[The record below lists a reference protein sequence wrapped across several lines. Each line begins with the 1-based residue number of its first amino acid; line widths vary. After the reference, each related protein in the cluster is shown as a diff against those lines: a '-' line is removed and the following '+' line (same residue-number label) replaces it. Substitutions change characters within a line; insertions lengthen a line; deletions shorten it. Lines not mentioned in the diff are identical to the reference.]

1 MGPVRGGVGGSWVL
15 FFHKELVPNQIM
27 SLRTLQKASYF
38 TRGESLS
45 FNNGYESSRIWG
57 APHLD
62 TLDLT
67 RPFPHWLHAPI
78 LAILQHSRGAPA
90 SGSSHM
96 LFPRTRMLFS
106 QILIR
111 VVCSLTSFC
120 PYSNVTISVMPSP
133 DATPKINKQ
142 STHLPLPH
150 TLPLPV
156 SKPALVFSWTYDAI

>member
-15 FFHKELVPNQIM
+15 LFHKELVPNQIM

-38 TRGESLS
+38 TRGKSLS
-45 FNNGYESSRIWG
+45 FNNSYEPCRIWG
-57 APHLD
+57 DPIRTPSTSHGLSP
-62 TLDLT
+62 TGSM
-67 RPFPHWLHAPI
+67 PI
-78 LAILQHSRGAPA
+78 LAVLQHSRGAPA
-90 SGSSHM
+90 SGSSQV
-96 LFPRTRMLFS
+96 LFPLMRMLFS

-150 TLPLPV
+150 TLPLLV